1 MFTGIVRHVGRVRET
16 ASTRAGRQLAI
27 ELGPL
32 GGKLQAGDSLA
43 VDGACLT
50 LNAPSAGGVGRFDV
64 VAETLQ
70 RTTLGGLS
78 AGDRVNLEP
87 ALPSGQGF
95 DGHIVQGH
103 VDGLARVAR
112 IDTGGGRWE
121 IDFTAEPGLTEQMVP
136 KGSVAVAGVSLTL
149 ADVGNESFRV
159 ALIPTTL
166 AETTLAAASVG
177 REVNVETDVLGKYV
191 RKYLAAMV
199 APATPG
205 RPPGGSLSLE
215 QLRRAGFA

>member
-1 MFTGIVRHVGRVRET
+1 MFTGIIRHVGRIRET
-16 ASTRAGRQLAI
+16 TSTRAGRQLAI

-32 GGKLQAGDSLA
+32 AAGLQAGDSLA

-50 LNAPSAGGVGRFDV
+50 LNAPSAGGLGRFDV
-64 VAETLQ
+64 VTETLE
-70 RTTLGGLS
+70 RTTLGELS

-87 ALPSGQGF
+87 ALRSGQGF

-103 VDGLARVAR
+103 VDGIARVAR
-112 IDTGGGRWE
+112 VHTGGGRWDIE
-121 IDFTAEPGLTEQMVP
+121 FAAEPRLAEQMVP

-149 ADVGNESFRV
+149 AGVRDESFRV

-166 AETTLAAASVG
+166 AETTLAEISVG

-191 RKYLAAMV
+191 RKYLAGIV
-199 APATPG
+199 AAETDRPAG
-205 RPPGGSLSLE
+205 RTLSLE